1 MSVMT
6 ENKTKLPGDYEPVAF
21 QDVHEGDTLS
31 FSRRDNG
38 FGGSGDTLR
47 LTGTVT
53 KATDKTVTVEITG
66 HNPLAED
73 VFVGGKSRKLGRTAR
88 LRRVNW
94 NERDVHRI
102 AKATRRPYNAENVQY
117 VDDGLIVTAVW
128 CSDPSIGPKT
138 ALDNILRSF
147 AEEVPYEVVQIAEA
161 TRHFKREGA
170 DFSGWI
176 ISRGNDY
183 STEPIAQK
191 RDAIKELRGWVEGYF
206 ER

>member
-1 MSVMT
+1 MTVMT
-6 ENKTKLPGDYEPVAF
+6 ENKTETFEGVDSRNVHVGDRLQFMTRETGF
-21 QDVHEGDTLS
+21 
-31 FSRRDNG
+31 NG
-38 FGGSGDTLR
+38 RGLYTR
-47 LTGTVT
+47 TGTVVKVT
-53 KATDKTVTVEITG
+53 AKTVRVVCG
-66 HNPLAED
+66 NPASYRPDTAVLRKDIAEWHSRD
-73 VFVGGKSRKLGRTAR
+73 V
-88 LRRVNW
+88 RRVVT
-94 NERDVHRI
+94 EQP
-102 AKATRRPYNAENVQY
+102 ARRPYNAENVQY
-117 VDDGLIVTAVW
+117 VDEGNFVTAVW
-128 CSDPSIGPKT
+128 CSDPSIDPKT

-206 ER
+206 TR